1 MADVSICS
9 YNTIFRFT
17 ANVQNLTST
26 VVESSEFT
34 LSNLKWKVNISK
46 RAAAGYIG
54 VYLASQSECAT
65 DKWTCEAQ
73 AAFKL
78 WRKDDHNDQ
87 PVVKFLSKRQFSNE
101 NPCHGI
107 EEFMEWNEFLE
118 HFVTNNKVTFEIE
131 ISTDPLMLTAM
142 PVSDVDQ
149 RYVKFRVSIKNVSK
163 KNSIHHTP
171 EVLVGGIRWKI
182 QYQKSSDVFSIYLC
196 ATDEDMAPN
205 WSYKV
210 NATISLLSYS
220 SDGSPVKRQF
230 QKVFRRELLPS
241 WGYREFISWEK
252 LMDTDKS
259 YVLNDCVILEIS
271 IKVDEPKADWEI
283 GRPSLSKGTSLL
295 ECCLCYDCFPSGEI
309 FSTRCGHLFC
319 QSCFTKSI
327 ENNPVCSMC
336 KADTSLT
343 ELHPIYFK

>member
-26 VVESSEFT
+26 VVESSEVT

-46 RAAAGYIG
+46 RATSGYIG
-54 VYLASQSECAT
+54 VYLASQSKCAT

-78 WRKDDHNDQ
+78 RHKDDHNDK

-118 HFVTNNKVTFEIE
+118 RFVTNNKVNFEIE
-131 ISTDPLMLTAM
+131 ISTNPLASM
-142 PVSDVDQ
+142 PASDIDQ

-163 KNSIHHTP
+163 KDATRYTP
-171 EVLVGGIRWKI
+171 EVVVGGIRWKMEF
-182 QYQKSSDVFSIYLC
+182 QKGSDAFSIFLR
-196 ATDEDMAPN
+196 ATTEDMAPN

-210 NATISLLSYS
+210 NATFSLLSYS
-220 SDGSPVKRQF
+220 ADGSPFARQIE
-230 QKVFRRELLPS
+230 KVFRRELQSS
-241 WGYREFISWEK
+241 WGYKEFISWEK

-259 YVLNDCVILEIS
+259 YVLNDCVILEIA

-283 GRPSLSKGTSLL
+283 GQPSLSKGTSLL

-327 ENNPVCSMC
+327 KNNPVCSMC